1 MTSISQSVFI
11 DKLYGIVKG
20 SSNTYH
26 RTIKMKPVDVK
37 SSIYIDFNVEKKIKD
52 PKSEVDED
60 IRKSK
65 HKNIF
70 AKKLHSKLV
79 WGFFD

>member
-11 DKLYGIVKG
+11 DKLYGIVNE

-79 WGFFD
+79 